1 MFLYLLSLS
10 ISIHYINQ
18 YQTPVLPMSCISSIS
33 SISSSISM
41 ISVDI
46 KSISISINIYHIAS
60 ICMISFAI
68 KSISITHVLL
78 HNITFPSI
86 SIISIDIKLI
96 LIAIVGICW
105 YPTLHPHAGSQ
116 KQKEPPPL
124 LEAENLTR
132 PPSPLLF
139 RDPISISMGLQRL
152 HQEAK

>member
-1 MFLYLLSLS
+1 MINWSNWYRSLMFLYLLSLS

-18 YQTPVLPMSCISSIS
+18 YQTPVLPMSCIS

-96 LIAIVGICW
+96 LISIVGICW
-105 YPTLHPHAGSQ
+105 YPTLHPPCRKPKTKRA
-116 KQKEPPPL
+116 PPPVGGRKFNPTSL
-124 LEAENLTR
+124 AST
-132 PPSPLLF
+132 F
-139 RDPISISMGLQRL
+139 
-152 HQEAK
+152 

>member
-60 ICMISFAI
+60 ICMISFDI

-96 LIAIVGICW
+96 LIAIVGMCW
-105 YPTLHPHAGSQ
+105 SLLYTPPCRKFNPTSLASTPKSPMHWEWYMSWCLKTPLNKENWSQ
-116 KQKEPPPL
+116 WKDI
-124 LEAENLTR
+124 EN
-132 PPSPLLF
+132 
-139 RDPISISMGLQRL
+139 
-152 HQEAK
+152 